1 MALLSCSAQCSGILE
16 AKRKQK
22 PRNKTLILYFKIELI
37 RFFFHLQENKTRF
50 IQCNGFNVH
59 SCSLPRV
66 TKRRFSTTSRQRRKN
81 SLLQRTSRR
90 NVLRHALCFRSGN
103 SKNPSDKFFFF
114 HPKSLKFMKYPPSIL
129 QVFIEIPYVLV
140 QAVVYGLI
148 VYAMIG
154 FEWTAAKFFWYLFF
168 MYGSFLTFTFYGM
181 MAVAMT
187 PNHHIASVVSSAFYG
202 IWNLFSGFLIP
213 RPVSPLLLLL
223 FNFKMGQNLF

>member
-1 MALLSCSAQCSGILE
+1 MYSAMPY
-16 AKRKQK
+16 A
-22 PRNKTLILYFKIELI
+22 F
-37 RFFFHLQENKTRF
+37 
-50 IQCNGFNVH
+50 
-59 SCSLPRV
+59 
-66 TKRRFSTTSRQRRKN
+66 
-81 SLLQRTSRR
+81 
-90 NVLRHALCFRSGN
+90 A
-103 SKNPSDKFFFF
+103 
-114 HPKSLKFMKYPPSIL
+114 
-129 QVFIEIPYVLV
+129 QVFIEMPYVLV

-213 RPVSPLLLLL
+213 RPVTTPKS
-223 FNFKMGQNLF
+223 

>member
-1 MALLSCSAQCSGILE
+1 MFLTCRTTRQDLSNAMGSMYTAVLFLGLQNAASVQPVVNVERTVFYREQAAGMYSAMPYAFAQVTQKTKSIHLRKFTISSHQ
-16 AKRKQK
+16 KRLQ
-22 PRNKTLILYFKIELI
+22 I
-37 RFFFHLQENKTRF
+37 REISHLNF
-50 IQCNGFNVH
+50 
-59 SCSLPRV
+59 
-66 TKRRFSTTSRQRRKN
+66 
-81 SLLQRTSRR
+81 
-90 NVLRHALCFRSGN
+90 
-103 SKNPSDKFFFF
+103 
-114 HPKSLKFMKYPPSIL
+114 

-213 RPVSPLLLLL
+213 RPVSY
-223 FNFKMGQNLF
+223 NTIII

>member
-1 MALLSCSAQCSGILE
+1 MYTAVLFLGLQNAASVQPVVNVERTVFYREQAAGMYSAMPYAFAQVI
-16 AKRKQK
+16 
-22 PRNKTLILYFKIELI
+22 PKI
-37 RFFFHLQENKTRF
+37 HPTN
-50 IQCNGFNVH
+50 
-59 SCSLPRV
+59 
-66 TKRRFSTTSRQRRKN
+66 
-81 SLLQRTSRR
+81 
-90 NVLRHALCFRSGN
+90 
-103 SKNPSDKFFFF
+103 FFFF
-114 HPKSLKFMKYPPSIL
+114 HPKSLKFMKYPLSIL